1 MTLEQLAQA
10 LLGQDHYAKQQIKDR
25 CDGVLKRRDH
35 LKELAVERGNKLQH
49 SRSYQLL
56 LNNIDEVSS
65 CSDRLAY
72 SGLHVL
78 DFDMSLQKKCTM
90 HTHTYW
96 YCKDCTCMGNVH
108 VHVYIH
114 VRILTDFDDVIR

>member
-25 CDGVLKRRDH
+25 CDGVLKRLDH

-49 SRSYQLL
+49 SSSYQLL

-72 SGLHVL
+72 SVL
-78 DFDMSLQKKCTM
+78 LYVDMSLQK
-90 HTHTYW
+90 
-96 YCKDCTCMGNVH
+96 NVQC
-108 VHVYIH
+108 IRTRTGT
-114 VRILTDFDDVIR
+114 VRIVNYMYG

>member
-56 LNNIDEVSS
+56 LNNIDEVRS

-72 SGLHVL
+72 AVLL
-78 DFDMSLQKKCTM
+78 DFDMSLQQ
-90 HTHTYW
+90 
-96 YCKDCTCMGNVH
+96 NVH
-108 VHVYIH
+108 VRLYILA
-114 VRILTDFDDVIR
+114 RILTDFNDVIR

>member
-56 LNNIDEVSS
+56 LNNIDEVSN
-65 CSDRLAY
+65 CSEL
-72 SGLHVL
+72 L
-78 DFDMSLQKKCTM
+78 
-90 HTHTYW
+90 
-96 YCKDCTCMGNVH
+96 
-108 VHVYIH
+108 VYAAIT
-114 VRILTDFDDVIR
+114 RS